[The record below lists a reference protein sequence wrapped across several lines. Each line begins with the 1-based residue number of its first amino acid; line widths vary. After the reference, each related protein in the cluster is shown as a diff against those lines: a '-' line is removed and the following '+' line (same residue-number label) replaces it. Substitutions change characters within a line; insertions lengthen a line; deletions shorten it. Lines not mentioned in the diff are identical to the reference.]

1 MPRFLIVVLSAV
13 VLPLQLSAQTV
24 RTDDPRFTITSI
36 EGPQEVSAGSEP
48 RIAVGDGTA
57 WLLTKHELLKVNP
70 KENRLVS
77 VPVEEIKRYTYGQVV
92 MKVGGGS
99 VWVFGKAHNV
109 GGIHRIDPATGN
121 CVAAI
126 RLDKGKGETSLAYGM
141 GSLWVLNQFD
151 GTLLRINPA
160 TNEIAAS
167 IQAGK
172 GFWDPVQV
180 DEGAVWLMGL
190 ENGAVKRVD
199 PQLNQIVDEFS
210 IGPKQHNGAFSL
222 KTGLYGLS
230 VGEGSLWA
238 AFFKPG
244 WADYGKY
251 TLFRVNPKTH
261 ETVATIMAEDAIGA
275 NVHWTVNIEGSFGP
289 IGLPAFWN
297 GSVWVS
303 TLGSSAR
310 GQLVTEIDPAS
321 NKVSGDLSLPRT
333 TARGQWACTTVLLA
347 GGDSLWAFSGDL
359 GTHAHF
365 LIHRIERKHL

>member
-1 MPRFLIVVLSAV
+1 
-13 VLPLQLSAQTV
+13 
-24 RTDDPRFTITSI
+24 
-36 EGPQEVSAGSEP
+36 
-48 RIAVGDGTA
+48 
-57 WLLTKHELLKVNP
+57 
-70 KENRLVS
+70 
-77 VPVEEIKRYTYGQVV
+77 

-141 GSLWVLNQFD
+141 GALWVLNQFD
-151 GTLLRINPA
+151 GTLLRINPE
-160 TNEIAAS
+160 TNEIAAT

-180 DEGAVWLMGL
+180 GEGAVWLMGL
-190 ENGAVKRVD
+190 ENAALKRVD
-199 PQLNQIVDEFS
+199 AQLNQIVDEFS
-210 IGPKQHNGAFSL
+210 IGPKQNNGTFSF

-238 AFFKPG
+238 VFFKAG
-244 WADYGKY
+244 RVDYGKY
-251 TLFRVNPKTH
+251 TLFRVNPKTRDM
-261 ETVATIMAEDAIGA
+261 VATIMAEDAIGPY
-275 NVHWTVNIEGSFGP
+275 VDWTVNVEGSFGP
-289 IGLPAFWN
+289 IGLPVFWN

-310 GQLVTEIDPAS
+310 GQLVTEIDPAT
-321 NKVSGDLSLPRT
+321 NKVLGTLSLPRT
-333 TARGQWACTTVLLA
+333 TARGQWASTTVLLA
-347 GGDSLWAFSGDL
+347 GDDSLWAFSGDL
-359 GTHAHF
+359 HTHAHF

>member
-1 MPRFLIVVLSAV
+1 VF
-13 VLPLQLSAQTV
+13 PLQLSAQTV
-24 RTDDPRFTITSI
+24 RADDPRFTITSI

-77 VPVEEIKRYTYGQVV
+77 VPVEDIKRYTYGQLVI
-92 MKVGGGS
+92 KVGGGS
-99 VWVFGKAHNV
+99 VWVFGKAHDV

-126 RLDKGKGETSLAYGM
+126 RLDKRKGETSLAYGM

-151 GTLLRINPA
+151 GTLLRINPE
-160 TNEIAAS
+160 TNEIAAT

-172 GFWDPVQV
+172 GFWGPVQV
-180 DEGAVWLMGL
+180 GEGAVWLMGL
-190 ENGAVKRVD
+190 ENATVKRVD

-210 IGPKQHNGAFSL
+210 IGPKQYNGTVSSS
-222 KTGLYGLS
+222 TGLYGLS
-230 VGEGSLWA
+230 IGEGSLWA
-238 AFFKPG
+238 VFFKAG
-244 WADYGKY
+244 WVDYGKY
-251 TLFRVNPKTH
+251 DLFRVNPKTR
-261 ETVATIMAEDAIGA
+261 ELVATIMAEDAIGPLA
-275 NVHWTVNIEGSFGP
+275 HWTINVEGSFGP

-310 GQLVTEIDPAS
+310 GHLVTEIDAAT
-321 NKVSGDLSLPRT
+321 NKVLGTLSLPRT
-333 TARGQWACTTVLLA
+333 TARGQWVCTTVLLA
-347 GGDSLWAFSGDL
+347 GDDSLWAFSGDL
-359 GTHAHF
+359 VTHAHL